1 MAITNQDAK
10 LLAIFKQF
18 GMDHKAL
25 SDTIGTMSDLNTTNK
40 TNLVSALNE
49 VKAAIISTQNGAITE
64 SAVDA
69 KVKALETKLLGGTD
83 LDASLD
89 TLKEIA
95 DKLKAGDSTASTVL
109 SGLANRVRFDESQT
123 LNDTQLTQVY
133 SNLKLGDPNVD
144 FLDAYN
150 KAKRGQA

>member
-1 MAITNQDAK
+1 MAITNHDAK

-25 SDTIGTMSDLNTTNK
+25 SDTIGTISDLNTTNK
-40 TNLVSALNE
+40 SNLVAALNE
-49 VKAAIISTQNGAITE
+49 VKSAIISAQNGAITE

-123 LNDTQLTQVY
+123 LNDTQLTQIY

-144 FLDAYN
+144 FLEAYN

>member
-1 MAITNQDAK
+1 MAITNHDAK

-25 SDTIGTMSDLNTTNK
+25 SDTLGQLTELHTTNK

-49 VKAAIISTQNGAITE
+49 VKAAIISAQNGAITE

-69 KVKALETKLLGGTD
+69 KVKALETKLLGGSE

-89 TLKEIA
+89 TIKEIA
-95 DKLKAGDSTASTVL
+95 DKLKAGDSTANTVL

>member
-1 MAITNQDAK
+1 MAITTQNDK

-25 SDTIGTMSDLNTTNK
+25 ADTIGTVSDLNTTNK
-40 TNLVSALNE
+40 TSLVAALNE
-49 VKAAIISTQNGAITE
+49 VKSAIISAQNGAITE

-109 SGLANRVRFDESQT
+109 SGLANRVRFDEAQT

>member
-49 VKAAIISTQNGAITE
+49 VKAAIISAQNGAITE

>member
-49 VKAAIISTQNGAITE
+49 VKAAIISAQNGAITE

-69 KVKALETKLLGGTD
+69 KVKALETKLLGGND

>member
-1 MAITNQDAK
+1 MAITNHDAK

-40 TNLVSALNE
+40 SNLVAALNE
-49 VKAAIISTQNGAITE
+49 VKAAIISAQNGAITE